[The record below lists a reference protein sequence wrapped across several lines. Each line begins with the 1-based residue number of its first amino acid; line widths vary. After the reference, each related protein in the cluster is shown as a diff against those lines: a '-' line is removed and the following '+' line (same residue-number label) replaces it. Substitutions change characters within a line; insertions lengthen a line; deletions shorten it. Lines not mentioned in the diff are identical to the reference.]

1 MGPKPQRRGLQ
12 TPTKVSPDAKKLKTD
27 SNKVRGRENS
37 EENVNNNLKK
47 TSTFMSFVYV
57 TTGLLPCLC

>member
-27 SNKVRGRENS
+27 SNKVRGRENC
-37 EENVNNNLKK
+37 EENVNNNME
-47 TSTFMSFVYV
+47 TNASAS
-57 TTGLLPCLC
+57 